1 MLASQET
8 LASIAT
14 AIDAL
19 NVDSGPHTG
28 VSSAAAEKSKVVLA
42 APGTLYRA
50 LVTNTGVADAYLFVL
65 DATSLPANGAL
76 PAAGTVPILVAAG
89 TSNGDEFPG
98 GLTMATGC
106 VLALSTTVASLTLI
120 GSNVGLFSAIKG

>member
-19 NVDSGPHTG
+19 NTDTGPHTG
-28 VSSAAAEKSKVVLA
+28 VSSAVAEKSHVILA
-42 APGTLYRA
+42 APGVLYRA
-50 LVTNTGVADAYLFVL
+50 LVTNTGGSDAYLFVL

-76 PAAGTVPILVAAG
+76 PAPGTVPILVSAG
-89 TSNGDEFPG
+89 SSNGDEFAG

-106 VLALSTTVASLTLI
+106 VLALSSTVASLTLV
-120 GSNVGLFSAIKG
+120 GSNVGLFAAIKG

>member
-8 LASIAT
+8 LASLA
-14 AIDAL
+14 ANA
-19 NVDSGPHTG
+19 GPHVG
-28 VSSAAAEKSKVVLA
+28 VSSASAEKSHVIMA
-42 APGTLYRA
+42 ATGTLYRA

-89 TSNGDEFPG
+89 TSNGDEFSG

-106 VLALSTTVASLTLI
+106 VLALSSTVASLTLI